1 MVVGEDVS
9 SDDWSQAV
17 EHALANFPHPVSILQ
32 DFKKPVTMN
41 HPVYNE
47 GGMIEPMKGRLRLS
61 PYYFLNAGKANLT
74 GALAT
79 FCPADKKIIHGMK
92 DGALLPCSIG

>member
-1 MVVGEDVS
+1 MS
-9 SDDWSQAV
+9 
-17 EHALANFPHPVSILQ
+17 
-32 DFKKPVTMN
+32 

-74 GALAT
+74 RSTCYFLSGRQKSNPWDEGWSSST
-79 FCPADKKIIHGMK
+79 
-92 DGALLPCSIG
+92 LPHILIYQEV

>member
-1 MVVGEDVS
+1 MS
-9 SDDWSQAV
+9 
-17 EHALANFPHPVSILQ
+17 
-32 DFKKPVTMN
+32 

-74 GALAT
+74 EHLLLFVRQT
-79 FCPADKKIIHGMK
+79 KK
-92 DGALLPCSIG
+92 